1 MVVGDREEYL
11 FCFVSTP
18 EKCQV
23 EIRYLQGGIMAGEVT
38 LIRKEYCFLYLQSDC
53 FFVVVVEV
61 VSVVLR

>member
-23 EIRYLQGGIMAGEVT
+23 EIRYLLGGIMAGEVT
-38 LIRKEYCFLYLQSDC
+38 LIRKEYCFLFLQSDC